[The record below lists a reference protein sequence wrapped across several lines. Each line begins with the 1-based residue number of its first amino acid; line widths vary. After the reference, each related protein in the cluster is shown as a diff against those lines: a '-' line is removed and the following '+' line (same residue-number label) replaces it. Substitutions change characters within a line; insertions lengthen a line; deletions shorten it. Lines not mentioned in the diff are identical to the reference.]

1 MKQKKRINARLAKRK
16 KLTQEV
22 LQLPEMEMTTIK
34 FESLH
39 IGLIYEIF
47 RLKKRLKEMEDETN
61 VTSLLKA
68 IERMEILLSDYK
80 YEVIDY
86 IGQEYDERVLF
97 DSPRFVISNEVISDK
112 GIITK
117 VIYPQINYDGKVI
130 KLARV
135 EISKKGES

>member
-1 MKQKKRINARLAKRK
+1 MNARLAKQK
-16 KLTQEV
+16 KLTQETM
-22 LQLPEMEMTTIK
+22 QLPKIEATSVA
-34 FESLH
+34 FEALH
-39 IGLIYEIF
+39 IGFIYEVF
-47 RLKKRLKEMEDETN
+47 RLKKRLKEMEDEAN

-68 IERMEILLSDYK
+68 IERLEILLSDYK

-86 IGQEYDERVLF
+86 TGQEYDERVLF
-97 DSPRFVISNEVISDK
+97 DSPRFVISNDVISDK

-135 EISKKGES
+135 EISRKGE